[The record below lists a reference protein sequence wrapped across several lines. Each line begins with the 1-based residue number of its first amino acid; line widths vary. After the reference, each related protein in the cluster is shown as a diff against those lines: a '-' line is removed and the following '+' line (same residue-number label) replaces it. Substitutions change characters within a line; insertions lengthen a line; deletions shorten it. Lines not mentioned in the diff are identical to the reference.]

1 MFALRRTADT
11 FAIVAGSEYDGRPD
25 RFTNVRPATM
35 TDFTDHSNSLMTDD
49 DDARTPVADGML
61 PPEPMDAQIDS
72 IQPGGGTVMRLELLW
87 GRLRRWWLR
96 TFRASYVSRMRQTRQ
111 GAENRCPHEVL
122 DPRDVKYYQNQ
133 GGYWWDAADDPFAW
147 RDRLPFARA
156 GLAELVLFSLLCFG
170 GAGVL
175 AGLLATTGGGAA
187 GKIVGG
193 LAVAGLFVVGGLIVW
208 FFRDPHRQIPTV
220 AGTIVSPAD
229 GKVVTIERIGHDEF
243 IGGPAVLVGIFLSI
257 FNVHINRSPFRARL
271 IGLTY
276 RPGKFLN
283 ALKPESV
290 QENERLELRLQSLDH
305 PQYRFRARQISGA
318 IARRIVCWIKPG
330 DDLEVGEAFGMIKL
344 GSRTELILPDVPELE
359 LQVQVGEHV
368 KAGTSVI
375 GRFSVG
381 SHGA

>member
-1 MFALRRTADT
+1 
-11 FAIVAGSEYDGRPD
+11 
-25 RFTNVRPATM
+25 M
-35 TDFTDHSNSLMTDD
+35 TDPNDNSSLLMTDE
-49 DDARTPVADGML
+49 DDASIPVADGML
-61 PPEPMDAQIDS
+61 PPEPLDARLGS

-87 GRLRRWWLR
+87 GHVRRWWLR
-96 TFRASYVSRMRQTRQ
+96 TFRASFVRRMQQTRQ
-111 GAENRCPHEVL
+111 GTENGCPHEVL
-122 DPRDVKYYQNQ
+122 DPRDLKYYQNQ
-133 GGYWWDAADDPFAW
+133 RGYRWDAADDPFTW

-170 GAGVL
+170 GAVL
-175 AGLLATTGGGAA
+175 VAGLLATANWGIA

-193 LAVAGLFVVGGLIVW
+193 SVVAGLLIVGGLIVW
-208 FFRDPHRQIPTV
+208 FFRDPHRQIPTA
-220 AGTIVSPAD
+220 AGTLVSPAD

-243 IGGPAVLVGIFLSI
+243 VGGPAVLVGIFLSI

-290 QENERLELRLQSLDH
+290 QENERLELRLQSIDH

-330 DDLEVGEAFGMIKL
+330 DDLEAGEAFGMIKL

-359 LQVQVGEHV
+359 LQVRIGEHV

-375 GRFSVG
+375 GKFTVG
-381 SHGA
+381 SHGT

>member
-1 MFALRRTADT
+1 MLL
-11 FAIVAGSEYDGRPD
+11 VSGYDGRLG
-25 RFTNVRPATM
+25 RFPPQAQSPSM
-35 TDFTDHSNSLMTDD
+35 TDPTDNLSLLMTDA
-49 DDARTPVADGML
+49 DDAPPATESML
-61 PPEPMDAQIDS
+61 PPEPMDAQIGS

-87 GRLRRWWLR
+87 GHVRRWWLR
-96 TFRASYVSRMRQTRQ
+96 TFRSSYVSRMQQTRQ
-111 GAENRCPHEVL
+111 GTENHCPHDVL

-133 GGYWWDAADDPFAW
+133 GGYRWDAADDPFTW

-156 GLAELVLFSLLCFG
+156 GLAELVLFSVLCFG
-170 GAGVL
+170 GALLL
-175 AGLLATTGGGAA
+175 AGLLATADWGTAGQVLGG
-187 GKIVGG
+187 I
-193 LAVAGLFVVGGLIVW
+193 AVAGLVIVGGLIVW
-208 FFRDPHRQIPTV
+208 FFRDPHRQIPTA

-229 GKVVTIERIGHDEF
+229 GKVVTIERIGHDDF

-257 FNVHINRSPFRARL
+257 FNVHINRAPFRARL

-290 QENERLELRLQSLDH
+290 QENERLELRLQSTEH

-359 LQVQVGEHV
+359 LQVQIGEHV
-368 KAGTSVI
+368 KAGASVI
-375 GRFSVG
+375 GRFATG